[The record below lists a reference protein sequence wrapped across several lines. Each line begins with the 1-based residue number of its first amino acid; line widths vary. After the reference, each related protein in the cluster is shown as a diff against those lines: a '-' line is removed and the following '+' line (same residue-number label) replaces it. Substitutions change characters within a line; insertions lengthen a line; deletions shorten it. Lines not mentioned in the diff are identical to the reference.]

1 MNSTNTAAVDLAAGA
16 GDGVSA
22 IDTTSHRG
30 FDQVN
35 THPLRTVPTSGTGG
49 EPADTTDSP
58 ADTGLTSTNIEPKR
72 VARLR
77 AAVAEARGVLALQ
90 DDPAL
95 TAADTDR
102 VLAER
107 RKAAEAYKLHQLGAD
122 PARKALRDNRV
133 RRLVAIVG
141 GGGLVGALGWSMANV
156 QRTVV
161 AGQHLGTSDV
171 AWWLAFLVEP
181 VVSVGLLLIFGVR
194 AYIAATRAISINDH
208 HLRRT
213 EISLLAI
220 TLTVNSWLYLPR
232 VSLHPH
238 LAVHFDPLQLLVHSI
253 GPIVAVLL
261 VTVIPVLWQYITD
274 TGTGDDT
281 TADPDIARWLAL
293 ARQLLADGV
302 LAPGTSRTALE
313 KTLREHGGRIST
325 ATAMRVYRCLTGSV
339 RL

>member
-1 MNSTNTAAVDLAAGA
+1 MTSANTAAVDPAPAASDA
-16 GDGVSA
+16 VSA
-22 IDTTSHRG
+22 IDTTSHRA

-35 THPLRTVPTSGTGG
+35 AHPLQTVPAPEVTG
-49 EPADTTDSP
+49 EPADTTDSR
-58 ADTGLTSTNIEPKR
+58 TNSGLTSTNTEPKR

-77 AAVAEARGVLALQ
+77 AAVTEARGVLALQ

-95 TAADTDR
+95 TGADTDR

-133 RRLVAIVG
+133 RRMVAIVG
-141 GGGLVGALGWSMANV
+141 GVGLVGALGWSMANV

-161 AGQHLGTSDV
+161 AGQHLGTGDV

-194 AYIAATRAISINDH
+194 AYIAATRAISITDH
-208 HLRRT
+208 HLRRAET
-213 EISLLAI
+213 ALLAI
-220 TLTVNSWLYLPR
+220 TLTVNSWLYLPFVATR
-232 VSLHPH
+232 
-238 LAVHFDPLQLLVHSI
+238 FDPLQLLVHSI
-253 GPIVAVLL
+253 GPVVAVLL

-274 TGTGDDT
+274 TGTNDDT
-281 TADPDIARWLAL
+281 AADPDIARWLAL
-293 ARQLLADGV
+293 ARQLLADGA
-302 LAPGTSRTALE
+302 LAPGASRTALE

-325 ATAMRVYRCLTGSV
+325 ATAMRVYRCLIGSV
-339 RL
+339 RP